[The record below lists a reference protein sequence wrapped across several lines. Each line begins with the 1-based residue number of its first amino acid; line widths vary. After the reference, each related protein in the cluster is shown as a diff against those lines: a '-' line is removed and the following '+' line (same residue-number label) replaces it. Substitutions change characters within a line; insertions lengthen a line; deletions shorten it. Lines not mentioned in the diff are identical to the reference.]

1 MIEQFLA
8 CLSASNAVRLYFSFL
23 VFLLYFIWP
32 IDEFAAWSAVV
43 PVASPENLRHL
54 NFVLD
59 FDFSISANSSTES

>member
-8 CLSASNAVRLYFSFL
+8 CLSASNAVRLYFNFL
-23 VFLLYFIWP
+23 VFSLYFIWL

-43 PVASPENLRHL
+43 PVASPVNLRYL

-59 FDFSISANSSTES
+59 FDFSISTNSSRES